1 MVLIVYIRHCDVSR
15 GSPSM
20 GRRHYMAYNETP
32 MKGIDMD
39 LDDILAMSPEEFA
52 KSWNE
57 SDDIVHTC
65 MDVLEEGVK
74 KFKPQPTIIFDL

>member
-1 MVLIVYIRHCDVSR
+1 
-15 GSPSM
+15 
-20 GRRHYMAYNETP
+20 
-32 MKGIDMD
+32 MD